1 MKLDVELPPERLS
14 RAVDQAVQRLA
25 RRTRVPGFRP
35 GKAPRA
41 MLERVLGQGAV
52 LDEAVEH
59 LVEDAYRDALVEKLI
74 LPLNQA
80 KIDVQQAEEGKAL
93 VFSATVAV
101 RPDVKLGDYR
111 DFNFK
116 PEIEQITDV
125 TVDKVIDELRDQN
138 ATLAPVEDRAAR
150 KGDYVVVG
158 YTGSRDGVPFEGG
171 SSERMPLI
179 LGDERLIPGFEDHV
193 VGIRL
198 GDRIEFDIT
207 FPDDYADADLA
218 GKPAHFQ
225 VELKELREKIL
236 PDTDDEFARGMGD
249 YADLP
254 ALRAEVQQRL
264 ERNAL
269 DRARHQFADRIIEYA
284 VANATM
290 ELPDILVDQEV
301 EVMHDE
307 FRVSLSRQGIAQDA
321 YLKATS
327 QTEEDLHKDL
337 RPRAEQRVKVLLV
350 LSTVAETEGVNVDD
364 EAVQAEVE
372 RSRQRYAGDAKLIS
386 YFESERGRNFIRST
400 LRRTAVV
407 ERLVDDWMT
416 AHPEHPRLPHIED
429 DTTTAIEAPSAG
441 SESSEKKEPVE
452 SGSPA

>member
-1 MKLDVELPPERLS
+1 
-14 RAVDQAVQRLA
+14 
-25 RRTRVPGFRP
+25 
-35 GKAPRA
+35 
-41 MLERVLGQGAV
+41 
-52 LDEAVEH
+52 EAVEH

-125 TVDKVIDELRDQN
+125 TVDKVINELRDQ
-138 ATLAPVEDRAAR
+138 
-150 KGDYVVVG
+150 
-158 YTGSRDGVPFEGG
+158 
-171 SSERMPLI
+171 
-179 LGDERLIPGFEDHV
+179 
-193 VGIRL
+193 
-198 GDRIEFDIT
+198 
-207 FPDDYADADLA
+207 
-218 GKPAHFQ
+218 
-225 VELKELREKIL
+225 IL

-307 FRVSLSRQGIAQDA
+307 FR
-321 YLKATS
+321 
-327 QTEEDLHKDL
+327 
-337 RPRAEQRVKVLLV
+337 
-350 LSTVAETEGVNVDD
+350 
-364 EAVQAEVE
+364 
-372 RSRQRYAGDAKLIS
+372 
-386 YFESERGRNFIRST
+386 
-400 LRRTAVV
+400 
-407 ERLVDDWMT
+407 
-416 AHPEHPRLPHIED
+416 
-429 DTTTAIEAPSAG
+429 
-441 SESSEKKEPVE
+441 
-452 SGSPA
+452 

>member
-236 PDTDDEFARGMGD
+236 PDTDDEFARGMGG

-290 ELPDILVDQEV
+290 ELP
-301 EVMHDE
+301 
-307 FRVSLSRQGIAQDA
+307 LSIDAGVRHRTTHTQGP
-321 YLKATS
+321 LP
-327 QTEEDLHKDL
+327 L
-337 RPRAEQRVKVLLV
+337 R
-350 LSTVAETEGVNVDD
+350 S
-364 EAVQAEVE
+364 
-372 RSRQRYAGDAKLIS
+372 
-386 YFESERGRNFIRST
+386 
-400 LRRTAVV
+400 
-407 ERLVDDWMT
+407 
-416 AHPEHPRLPHIED
+416 
-429 DTTTAIEAPSAG
+429 
-441 SESSEKKEPVE
+441 
-452 SGSPA
+452 